1 MPMFSQPQLVAC
13 SLAVMLTL
21 GGCTTTSSSGP
32 TPYQAAK
39 TQNAFGYSSV
49 QLSKA
54 EYRILFKA
62 SEDTP
67 ADLVQQYTVLR
78 AAEIAQREGYDYLTV
93 VKTDIQRKKSTAKKI
108 VRKEGREGHVFPPEQ
123 QCTMSGCQEVG
134 QPFDGPAGE
143 VEVDNVPTK
152 DVYYAILV
160 RFGDNETESGGN
172 ALRVREIL
180 NNRPETE

>member
-1 MPMFSQPQLVAC
+1 MPMFSRIQLVSC
-13 SLAVMLTL
+13 SLAAMLTL
-21 GGCTTTSSSGP
+21 GGCSTTSSPGP

-39 TQNAFGYSSV
+39 TENAYGYSSV
-49 QLSKA
+49 QLSDS

-62 SEDTP
+62 SENTP

-78 AAEIAQREGYDYLTV
+78 GAEIAKRQGYDWLTV

-134 QPFDGPAGE
+134 QPFDGPVGE

-152 DVYYAILV
+152 DVYYSILV
-160 RFGDNETESGGN
+160 RFGDSQVSTDGN
-172 ALRVREIL
+172 ALRVSEVL
-180 NNRPETE
+180 NNRPETD